1 MQRTLRVVQI
11 TAGLAVAGA
20 VFGALAAAIAC
31 AVWLTVDFGAPTA
44 VHELQIL
51 AWAGAVG
58 GVLGAALGP
67 AAAWLLLRRVP
78 LGRAVL
84 GATGGAVVGG
94 AGAALAGG
102 FPPGG
107 AVLGLIVAAALLRG
121 AAEAHADVP
130 RLSIRTPA
138 A

>member
-11 TAGLAVAGA
+11 TAGLASPAPSSARSRPPSPAWSG
-20 VFGALAAAIAC
+20 
-31 AVWLTVDFGAPTA
+31 LTVDFGVPTA
-44 VHELQIL
+44 VHELRIL
-51 AWAGAVG
+51 VWAGAVG

-78 LGRAVL
+78 FGRAVL

-102 FPPGG
+102 FPPGARSSG
-107 AVLGLIVAAALLRG
+107 
-121 AAEAHADVP
+121 
-130 RLSIRTPA
+130 
-138 A
+138 